1 MIFLYAFFLKA
12 QSDTAL
18 MRPIKIMGFGIVPY
32 ATGDVVRVIY
42 REDHMKTLD
51 ASLFSQA
58 GIHFKNYGHKQWSYL
73 HRPLSLVRQG

>member
-1 MIFLYAFFLKA
+1 MILLSAFFLKA

-18 MRPIKIMGFGIVPY
+18 MRPIKIMGFGLVPY

-42 REDHMKTLD
+42 TDDHMKTLD

-58 GIHFKNYGHKQWSYL
+58 GIYFKNYGHQQ
-73 HRPLSLVRQG
+73 LSLIHI